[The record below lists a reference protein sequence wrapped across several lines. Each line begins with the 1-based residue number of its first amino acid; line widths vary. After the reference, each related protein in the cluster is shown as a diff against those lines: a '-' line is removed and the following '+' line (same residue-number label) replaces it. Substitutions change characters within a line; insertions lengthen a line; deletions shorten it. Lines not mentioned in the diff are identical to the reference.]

1 MDILD
6 CLNKVMEEY
15 RSISG
20 LRSYLILD
28 TTEIKSAS
36 ERNYFCKCLKC
47 STQALK
53 KCEECTQENYSAA
66 LQANKESI
74 YSCHAGL
81 IKWAVPVTCD
91 DFHCVIISEGILSK
105 QQIEDADQWTTYL
118 SKEYDLPKDMI
129 KNNFKVMAV
138 MNEEQMNASI
148 KLLKD
153 LISYHLAI
161 YQASKQD

>member
-6 CLNKVMEEY
+6 SLKKAMEEY
-15 RSISG
+15 RMITG

-36 ERNYFCKCLKC
+36 ERNYFCKCLKS

-53 KCEECTQENYSAA
+53 RCEECTQEYYS
-66 LQANKESI
+66 QARGANEECI

-81 IKWAVPVTCD
+81 IKWAIPVSCD

-105 QQIEDADQWTTYL
+105 RQVEEADEWTEYL
-118 SKEYDLPKDMI
+118 SKVYDLSKDMI
-129 KNNFKVMAV
+129 KKNFQVMAV
-138 MNEEQMNASI
+138 MNEAQMNASI

-153 LISYHLAI
+153 LIYYHLELFK
-161 YQASKQD
+161 ASNE

>member
-1 MDILD
+1 
-6 CLNKVMEEY
+6 MEEY
-15 RSISG
+15 RMITG

-36 ERNYFCKCLKC
+36 ERNYFCKCLKS

-53 KCEECTQENYSAA
+53 RCEECTQEYYS
-66 LQANKESI
+66 QARGANEECI

-81 IKWAVPVTCD
+81 IKWAIPVSCD

-105 QQIEDADQWTTYL
+105 RQVEEADEWTAYL
-118 SKEYDLPKDMI
+118 SKVYDLSKDMI
-129 KNNFKVMAV
+129 KKNFQVMAV
-138 MNEEQMNASI
+138 MNEAQMNASI

-153 LISYHLAI
+153 LIYYHLELFK
-161 YQASKQD
+161 ASNE

>member
-6 CLNKVMEEY
+6 SLKKAMEEY
-15 RSISG
+15 RMITG

-36 ERNYFCKCLKC
+36 ERNYFCKCLKS

-53 KCEECTQENYSAA
+53 RCEECTQEYYS
-66 LQANKESI
+66 QARGANEECI

-81 IKWAVPVTCD
+81 IKWAIPVSCD

-105 QQIEDADQWTTYL
+105 RQVEEADEWTAYL
-118 SKEYDLPKDMI
+118 SKVYDLSKDMI
-129 KNNFKVMAV
+129 KKNFQVMAV
-138 MNEEQMNASI
+138 MNEAQMNASI

-153 LISYHLAI
+153 LIYYHLELFK
-161 YQASKQD
+161 ASNE